1 MFQDRIRQL
10 LVVVFAIL
18 QFVTPV
24 FFGDI
29 FDESSTMSGQPIYFV
44 PAGYTFL
51 IWSVIVFLSATY
63 ATYQILPGQTERVLH
78 RCIGWYVMLNTLF
91 FSLWLWA
98 AAQQGTFGTPNFQ
111 PIWILLTV
119 IIIIGMLLM
128 NILAFNHLRAL
139 KGQLTDRDMWL
150 VQVPVSVYFG
160 WLSVATIANTT
171 AYLYG
176 IGWTGELWGVPLTV
190 ALLCVAAII
199 TGSVLL
205 LFNNIQGAITYGAI
219 IIWATIGIAL
229 ENRSQSLAV
238 TVTAVLVA
246 VTILLVTMY
255 SVNRDGSSHGSE
267 ANQPVILGS

>member
-18 QFVTPV
+18 QFVTPM

-29 FDESSTMSGQPIYFV
+29 FDESSTVSVQPIYFV

-63 ATYQILPGQTERVLH
+63 ATYQILPGQTKRVLH
-78 RCIGWYVMLNTLF
+78 RRIGWSVMLNTLL

-139 KGQLTDRDMWL
+139 KGQLTRRDMWL

-160 WLSVATIANTT
+160 WLNLATIANT
-171 AYLYG
+171 
-176 IGWTGELWGVPLTV
+176 
-190 ALLCVAAII
+190 VAAII

-205 LFNNIQGAITYGAI
+205 LFNNIQGTIAYGAV

-229 ENRSQSLAV
+229 ENCSLSLAV

-255 SVNRDGSSHGSE
+255 SVNRDSSSHGTE
-267 ANQPVILGS
+267 TNQPVILGS